1 VSLRAILGRL
11 ARKGA
16 ARARREHGFTLI
28 ESIVGMLLFAFIAV
42 GLVGLLT
49 SSIAANDL
57 SRQKTVGQ
65 QLAQDQVEDIRRL
78 DYDDVGTV
86 SGNPPGVVVASRT
99 VTSRG
104 YDVTITTQIQY
115 VNDPTPTSYA
125 TAANYKKV
133 TVTVTSNRNGRV
145 LASVVTFIAP
155 PSRAPFGGLNNAI
168 INVTTKDLQTTQPLG
183 NAAVVLSTGPSAP
196 RNDVTDATTGLVTF
210 AGLTPNPTSGGSAFY
225 DIAVTKSG
233 YETYVDYISPAAP
246 AHVQLAPSQTLDTT
260 ILLYRPITIT
270 VNVNGTSGAPY
281 SGTATVKLSSER
293 SGTTQSYTATGGSTS
308 AISTFA
314 GRPTAPGNFTAYAY
328 TSTGLCA
335 DPVTQLAWDDY
346 PNTLASA
353 ITVDLQPCPMGSLTV
368 NVTQLGGP
376 AVGATV
382 QVSGGP
388 NDITTITNT
397 TDATGAASF
406 ANLPSGT
413 DPYQITV
420 TDAAGNVT
428 ANGTVVIT
436 TGPPATTTTINLNDP
451 PMGSITALVRAA
463 GANVN
468 GATVQVTGGP
478 YGITSATLTTSGS
491 GSATFSNN
499 IPAGTGYTVTAV
511 KSGQTVTS
519 TGVSV
524 TSGST
529 TTVTLN
535 MPTGTIDVAATW
547 AGLAAG
553 NVGGTPSVT
562 VTGGP
567 AGATYNASISNS
579 GGTVSI
585 VVPATDSSTPYQ
597 VTVTKNGGSGTT
609 TGITVPSGGSAPAAV
624 ALTPVK
630 TLTLTI
636 QAPSGTNIP
645 NQPITVSLTDGPNG
659 SANVAPAYTPVATQT
674 DGNSRVVLTVP
685 VQSTGTYTV
694 KVYRTGCPGSTN
706 RSRTTTVSAA
716 AGTTTATIALNTST
730 CPITTP

>member
-16 ARARREHGFTLI
+16 ACARREHGFTLI

-42 GLVGLLT
+42 ALVGLLT

-57 SRQKTVGQ
+57 SRQKTVAQ

-78 DYDDVGTV
+78 DYDDIGTV

-99 VTSRG
+99 VTARG

-183 NAAVVLSTGPSAP
+183 TAAVVLSTGPSAP
-196 RNDVTDATTGLVTF
+196 RNDTTDATTGLVTF
-210 AGLTPNPTSGGSAFY
+210 AGLTPNPTSGADAFY

-233 YETYVDYISPAAP
+233 YETYVDYISPADP
-246 AHVQLAPSQTLDTT
+246 AHVQLSPSQTLDTT

-293 SGTTQSYTATGGSTS
+293 SGTTQSYTATGGSTP
-308 AISTFA
+308 AITTFA
-314 GRPTAPGNFTAYAY
+314 GRPAAPGNFTAYAY

-353 ITVDLQPCPMGSLTV
+353 ITVDLAPCPMGSLTV

-388 NDITTITNT
+388 NDITAVTNT

-436 TGPPATTTTINLNDP
+436 TGPPATTTTINLADP
-451 PMGSITALVRAA
+451 PMGSITALVRAL

-468 GATVQVTGGP
+468 GASVQVTGGP
-478 YGITSATLTTSGS
+478 YNITSATLTTSGS

-511 KSGQTVTS
+511 KSGQTVS
-519 TGVSV
+519 TGASV

-585 VVPATDSSTPYQ
+585 VVPATDSTAPYQ

-609 TGITVPSGGSAPAAV
+609 TGITVPDGGSTPANV
-624 ALTPVK
+624 ALTPTK

-636 QAPSGTNIP
+636 QAGGVNIP
-645 NQPITVSLTDGPNG
+645 NSPVTVSLTDGPNG
-659 SANVAPAYTPVATQT
+659 SANVNPAYQYI
-674 DGNSRVVLTVP
+674 GNTNSSSRVILTVP
-685 VQSTGTYTV
+685 VQGTGTYTV
-694 KVYRTGCPGSTN
+694 KVYRTGCPGSSN
-706 RSRTTTVSAA
+706 RSRTQTVSAA
-716 AGTTTATIALNTST
+716 SGTTAATINMTTST
-730 CPITTP
+730 CPLTLP